1 MMRIGGIME
10 FISASGTGF
19 AARTLASAA
28 LLTALVLPS
37 AAAQADPPATPA
49 HSLSIAIDGMR
60 NTRGNMLVCVTANA
74 AAFPDCSRDPA
85 STRMRVPAAS
95 IHGQMQVSLNAAG
108 TYAVAIVH
116 DENGNGRLD
125 TMMMMPRE
133 GFGFSRNPRMRM
145 GPPRFTDA
153 AFAVGEAPTHQQV
166 RVRYML

>member
-1 MMRIGGIME
+1 LAP
-10 FISASGTGF
+10 S
-19 AARTLASAA
+19 RTLALTGSVIASA
-28 LLTALVLPS
+28 LLLPIS
-37 AAAQADPPATPA
+37 IAQADPPTAPA

-60 NTRGNMLVCVTANA
+60 NTRGNLLVCVTANA

-85 STRMRVPAAS
+85 ATRMRVPAAS
-95 IHGQMQVSLNAAG
+95 IHGQMQVALNTAG

-133 GFGFSRNPRMRM
+133 GFGFSRNPRIRM
-145 GPPRFTDA
+145 GPPRFNDA
-153 AFAVGEAPTHQQV
+153 SFAVGTTPAHQQV

>member
-1 MMRIGGIME
+1 MAV
-10 FISASGTGF
+10 SLPVLALPLS
-19 AARTLASAA
+19 AAR
-28 LLTALVLPS
+28 
-37 AAAQADPPATPA
+37 ADPPEPA
-49 HSLSIAIDGMR
+49 SHSLSIAVDGMR
-60 NTRGNMLVCVTANA
+60 NARGNLLVCVTANA

-85 STRMRVPAAS
+85 ATRLRVPAGDV
-95 IHGQMQVSLNAAG
+95 HGQMRVALRDGG

-145 GPPRFTDA
+145 GPPRFDDA
-153 AFAVGEAPTHQQV
+153 AFAVGASPVRQQV